1 MTKRTKGL
9 MQLAT
14 AIVTTTFY
22 LHAETQVLT
31 MDKSIEIALKNSPNI
46 AMSRFDFKGAIER
59 SKFQEGYYLPRLDLS
74 ATAGKQS
81 IEYVDQERLSGNAL
95 IGTLS
100 ASQLLYD
107 FGKTSGMIDSA
118 HNEADAYKA
127 TMNQTISQ
135 KILDIKT
142 RYYNAL
148 KMRSI
153 IQVNKKNIKLQE
165 GQLRRATRYYENGI
179 KTIIDVSD
187 ANVRLT
193 QAQLDLSN
201 SEYELKLRLA
211 LLEESM
217 AYVPYGGKY
226 SLLHKELNLPN
237 VAHRLPVINTAIGR
251 LEGFAYDHRFELQSS
266 KYLVQSSEAIVKSQE
281 GGYYP
286 TLSIQ
291 GDYTAQ
297 DVDQKFELMTPER
310 QWQAGV
316 NLQWNLF
323 AGKQTDASVQEAKIA
338 SLKST
343 ARVEEIRLMI
353 KREVVEASL
362 GVRRTKDSVTLSQS
376 IAKASKEKFH
386 QAQKRYDNEL
396 SDYIELQEAQQ
407 GYITSLGNL
416 VVTYYDYYI
425 SIAQLDYAVGR

>member
-1 MTKRTKGL
+1 MIENRSKKSVWFSLTMVL
-9 MQLAT
+9 
-14 AIVTTTFY
+14 VTVT
-22 LHAETQVLT
+22 LSAETLT
-31 MDKSIEIALKNSPNI
+31 IDKSIEIALKHSPNI
-46 AMSRFDFKGAIER
+46 AMSRYDFKGAVQR
-59 SKFQEGYYLPRLDLS
+59 GKFQEGYYLPRLDLS
-74 ATAGKQS
+74 ATAGKQGINYS
-81 IEYVDQERLSGNAL
+81 KEQSLTGNAL
-95 IGTLS
+95 LGTLT

-107 FGKTSGMIDSA
+107 FGKTKGMIDAS
-118 HNEADAYKA
+118 HSEADAYKA
-127 TMNQTISQ
+127 MMNQTISQ

-148 KMRSI
+148 KMKSI
-153 IQVNKKNIKLQE
+153 IEVNKENIKLQE

-187 ANVRLT
+187 AQVRLT
-193 QAQLDLSN
+193 QAELDLSN
-201 SEYELKLRLA
+201 SEYELQIRIA
-211 LLEESM
+211 LLEEAM
-217 AYVPYGGKY
+217 GYAPYGGNY
-226 SLLHKELNLPN
+226 SLVHRKLDFSN
-237 VAHRLPVINTAIGR
+237 VVDRLPLINTSLAR

-266 KYLVQSSEAIVKSQE
+266 KYLVQSFKSVIKSQE

-286 TLSIQ
+286 TLSLQ

-297 DVDQKFELMTPER
+297 SVDKSFEQMSPDR

-338 SLKST
+338 SMRAT
-343 ARVEEIRLMI
+343 AKVEEVRLMV

-362 GVRRTKDSVTLSQS
+362 QVRRTKDSVTLSQS
-376 IAKASKEKFH
+376 IAKASKEKFY

-407 GYITSLGNL
+407 GYINSLSNL
-416 VVTYYDYYI
+416 VVAYYDYYI
-425 SIAQLDYAVGR
+425 SIAQLDYAVGK